1 MVFRQIKEGCS
12 QPLFNG
18 VRFSDVRL
26 PLSYVALAQHWA
38 WYRTATVLLNQPAV
52 SGLAGNSIERAI
64 KPGSQ
69 RILARYLMAASLQV
83 GRFRRLALLL
93 GVPPS
98 MLLPL
103 SESDKVTSKCMSA
116 AKCLPDAADVQP
128 ITLYEYTSRDE
139 IDKAATTEVAKAIT
153 HHAAKSKSGT
163 LLGHLMHSLHGS
175 LRADFKTLCGQPDWV
190 RECAIRGVNP
200 RANPSGP
207 IFALPQLVLISSA
220 YMSPLETVAAF
231 VLLGAKDPVDGQSL
245 FLSVG
250 PLLEGH
256 SGLCFLPERI
266 TIQTLVQPLITPNH
280 PP

>member
-1 MVFRQIKEGCS
+1 MVFRKLKEGSC

-18 VRFSDVRL
+18 VQFSDVRL
-26 PLSYVALAQHWA
+26 PFSYVALAQHWA
-38 WYRTATVLLNQPAV
+38 WYRTATVLLNQPAA
-52 SGLAGNSIERAI
+52 SDLAVNSIERAL

-69 RILARYLMAASLQV
+69 RILARYLMAASLQI
-83 GRFRRLALLL
+83 GRLRRLALLL

-103 SESDKVTSKCMSA
+103 SESDKVAAKCMSA

-139 IDKAATTEVAKAIT
+139 IEKAATTEVAKAIT
-153 HHAAKSKSGT
+153 HHEAKIKNCT
-163 LLGHLMHSLHGS
+163 LLSHLMHGLHGY
-175 LRADFKTLCGQPDWV
+175 LRADFKTLCGQPNWA

-220 YMSPLETVAAF
+220 YVSPLETAAAF

-245 FLSVG
+245 FLSAG
-250 PLLEGH
+250 PLLKGH

-266 TIQTLVQPLITPNH
+266 TTQTLVQPLITPNH